1 MISPPNKK
9 WMSGKDV
16 PWDSDQFDS
25 GCFAVFFEGMKF
37 YPHIKLG
44 VCDKPFFKDPVM
56 NHSVFHGIVMV
67 SGFVAVAQMWFPLE
81 PLRKDHL
88 AFDK

>member
-1 MISPPNKK
+1 
-9 WMSGKDV
+9 MSGKDV
-16 PWDSDQFDS
+16 PWDGFVTSLTPVVLLF
-25 GCFAVFFEGMKF
+25 FFEGMKF
-37 YPHIKLG
+37 YPVILG

-67 SGFVAVAQMWFPLE
+67 SGFVVVAQMWFPLE